1 MKGEEQSKGKV
12 WRQSGP
18 CRVRGLV
25 GLGQDKGSSG
35 KGRQESKYRCAECRA
50 G

>member
-1 MKGEEQSKGKV
+1 MKDEEQSKGKV

-25 GLGQDKGSSG
+25 GLSG
-35 KGRQESKYRCAECRA
+35 RDRQESKYSCAECRA